1 MNSRIISLLNILLA
15 QLILIST
22 CKAEGSNLPSAKTA
36 KSILLPKVI
45 SPNTSTNITIILN
58 INQSSNDS
66 YFTIELGAYENK
78 SPSLKLTM
86 GSMLELYSP
95 IQDSA
100 NVHQK
105 LHIVM
110 RPFQESN
117 QSLNEYPNTKEQSLG
132 LKKELLREKVFRKTY
147 PQEIKLQNE
156 EVYAGYRANNEP
168 IHPRYYSTLLP
179 ERISYKSVFDLLGSS
194 KLDVWRASA
203 RQAYA
208 DSPSLSTLWRAFDPQ
223 DIIDPELRDIAE
235 YFKSY
240 NNKLTKEEF
249 EQKYGESGLK
259 YDHNFTVQLVEDI
272 LERKKQRE
280 INEYIIAAGKGGL
293 VEVIVKFGLEVIFG
307 NLFLLTLLLAS
318 SLLWWVSKMGGNGF
332 KK

>member
-1 MNSRIISLLNILLA
+1 M
-15 QLILIST
+15 
-22 CKAEGSNLPSAKTA
+22 
-36 KSILLPKVI
+36 I
-45 SPNTSTNITIILN
+45 SPNTSTSITIILN

-66 YFTIELGAYENK
+66 YFTIELGAHENK

-100 NVHQK
+100 STQQK

-110 RPFQESN
+110 CQFQESN

-132 LKKELLREKVFRKTY
+132 LKKELLRKKVFRKTY
-147 PQEIKLQNE
+147 PQEIKFQNE
-156 EVYAGYRANNEP
+156 EVYSNDQSRYHANNQSL
-168 IHPRYYSTLLP
+168 YYSILIPSFRTN
-179 ERISYKSVFDLLGSS
+179 SVFDLLGSS

-208 DSPSLSTLWRAFDPQ
+208 DSPNLSALWQAFDPQ

-249 EQKYGESGLK
+249 KQKYGDSSLK
-259 YDHNFTVQLVEDI
+259 YNPNFTEALVEDI

-280 INEYIIAAGKGGL
+280 IN
-293 VEVIVKFGLEVIFG
+293 
-307 NLFLLTLLLAS
+307 
-318 SLLWWVSKMGGNGF
+318 
-332 KK
+332 

>member
-22 CKAEGSNLPSAKTA
+22 CKAEGNNLPSAKTA

-110 RPFQESN
+110 RPFQELN

-156 EVYAGYRANNEP
+156 EVYSYYRSNNEP
-168 IHPRYYSTLLP
+168 IPPRYYSTLLP
-179 ERISYKSVFDLLGSS
+179 ERRFNKSIVDLLGSS

-208 DSPSLSTLWRAFDPQ
+208 DSPSLLTLWQAFDPQ

-259 YDHNFTVQLVEDI
+259 YDPNFTEALVEDI
-272 LERKKQRE
+272 L
-280 INEYIIAAGKGGL
+280 
-293 VEVIVKFGLEVIFG
+293 
-307 NLFLLTLLLAS
+307 
-318 SLLWWVSKMGGNGF
+318 
-332 KK
+332 

>member
-1 MNSRIISLLNILLA
+1 MNSRIISLLNMLLA

-22 CKAEGSNLPSAKTA
+22 CKAEGSNLPSARTG
-36 KSILLPKVI
+36 KSILLPKVM

-66 YFTIELGAYENK
+66 YFTIELGAYENR

-95 IQDSA
+95 IQNSA
-100 NVHQK
+100 STQRK

-117 QSLNEYPNTKEQSLG
+117 QSLNEYPNTKEQSPR

-156 EVYAGYRANNEP
+156 EVYSNDQSRYYANNQSL
-168 IHPRYYSTLLP
+168 YYSILIPSFRTN
-179 ERISYKSVFDLLGSS
+179 SVLDLLGSS
-194 KLDVWRASA
+194 KLDVWRAA
-203 RQAYA
+203 CRQAYA
-208 DSPSLSTLWRAFDPQ
+208 DSSSLWRAFNPKH
-223 DIIDPELRDIAE
+223 IIEPELRDIAK
-235 YFKSY
+235 YFETY

-318 SLLWWVSKMGGNGF
+318 SLLWWASKMGGNGF

>member
-15 QLILIST
+15 QLILINT
-22 CKAEGSNLPSAKTA
+22 CKAEGSNLSSAKTG

-110 RPFQESN
+110 RPFQELN

-156 EVYAGYRANNEP
+156 EVYSGYRANSKP

-179 ERISYKSVFDLLGSS
+179 ERRFNKSIVDLLGSS
-194 KLDVWRASA
+194 KLDVWRAA
-203 RQAYA
+203 CRQAYA
-208 DSPSLSTLWRAFDPQ
+208 DSSSLWRAFNPKH
-223 DIIDPELRDIAE
+223 IIEPELRDIAK
-235 YFKSY
+235 YFETY

-293 VEVIVKFGLEVIFG
+293 IEVIVKFGLEVIFG

-318 SLLWWVSKMGGNGF
+318 SLLWWASKMGGNGF